1 MPDKIYFIM
10 TEQEN
15 NNSFDWVYYVL
26 GLVCGI
32 VTTLA
37 ITTNFFWALFGG
49 ILGFIFGAVFLNGI
63 VKGRVH

>member
-63 VKGRVH
+63 VKDRVH

>member
-1 MPDKIYFIM
+1 M

-26 GLVCGI
+26 GIVAGI
-32 VTTLA
+32 GATLA
-37 ITTNFFWALFGG
+37 ITTNFFWAIFGG
-49 ILGFIFGAVFLNGI
+49 ILGFLFGAIFLNGI